1 MLLAKL
7 HMDALEPQVTRSGLK
22 EVLDN
27 LPRDLESAFKDTL
40 DRINKQPDPQKLLAR
55 RALMWVVGARRPLTI
70 GELRCAVALKLE
82 SQNFSSEDQPSES
95 TIISVCAGLLIVDRS
110 DEFAWR
116 EEGSNAVRLT
126 RKLQT
131 AGDFFEMRFS
141 NESSD
146 TTVQEH
152 FDHIKSQYFE
162 NMEYILASSCL
173 KYLHG
178 LICNNMVDDGEGSHI
193 SLCTH

>member
-82 SQNFSSEDQPSES
+82 TQNFNSEDQPSES

-110 DEFAWR
+110 DESPWQPR
-116 EEGSNAVRLT
+116 MRGERSNAVRLT

-141 NESSD
+141 NESLD

-152 FDHIKSQYFE
+152 FYHIKSQYF
-162 NMEYILASSCL
+162 
-173 KYLHG
+173 
-178 LICNNMVDDGEGSHI
+178 
-193 SLCTH
+193 

>member
-7 HMDALEPQVTRSGLK
+7 HMDALEPQISRSGLK

-55 RALMWVVGARRPLTI
+55 GALMWVVGARRPLTI

-82 SQNFSSEDQPSES
+82 SQKFSSEDQPSEP

-110 DEFAWR
+110 DSSVWQRRFR
-116 EEGSNAVRLT
+116 GEENDVVRLA
-126 RKLQT
+126 RK
-131 AGDFFEMRFS
+131 
-141 NESSD
+141 
-146 TTVQEH
+146 
-152 FDHIKSQYFE
+152 
-162 NMEYILASSCL
+162 
-173 KYLHG
+173 
-178 LICNNMVDDGEGSHI
+178 
-193 SLCTH
+193 